1 MNYICKCKKMNFLKN
16 EYTYWEDREVTTDE
30 LDIIDFLKN
39 SNSFKYESILHIG
52 VGNSFF
58 AKNFSK
64 DNKIIGLTVS
74 KKEINKANELNLTN
88 YKVYLCDK
96 YSKEFKELLSN
107 IKFDLIID
115 TNLKSYSCCLDAF
128 NYFMENVLSKLNKN
142 GTLIT
147 SKSGMNWFKKLKP
160 KLSFNLKKFFYY
172 KLKEV
177 NGDKDNILTIDEL
190 ENFSKSHDLKMYF
203 DEKLCYLKK

>member
-1 MNYICKCKKMNFLKN
+1 MNYICKCKKINYLKN
-16 EYTYWEDREVTTDE
+16 EYTYWEDRVVTTDE
-30 LDIIDFLKN
+30 LDIIDFLKK
-39 SNSFKYESILHIG
+39 SNSFNYESILHIG
-52 VGNSFF
+52 IGNSFF

-64 DNKIIGLTVS
+64 ENKIIGLTIS
-74 KKEINKANELNLTN
+74 KKEINKANDLNLNN
-88 YKVYLCDK
+88 YNVYLCDK
-96 YSKEFKELLSN
+96 YSKEFKQLLNN

-115 TNLKSYSCCLDAF
+115 TNLKSYSCCIDAF
-128 NYFMENVLSKLNKN
+128 NYFMENLLSKLNKN

-177 NGDKDNILTIDEL
+177 SGDKDNILTINEL
-190 ENFSKSHDLKMYF
+190 ESFSKSYNLKMYF